1 MIPPA
6 ERILRPHRGWFRLD
20 LARLLQQ
27 RDLLVLLVRRDLV
40 SRYQQTI
47 LGPLWFLLQPLL
59 LTGIFILVF
68 NRGLGTSTDGVPA
81 HLFYLCGM
89 LLWGYFANVVAGA
102 GNTFQVNAQVFTK
115 VYFPRLVVPLAV
127 VLASLAPLVLQAVL
141 FLLFYVPAL
150 LGAHAWQPSPLG
162 LALLPLALAQT
173 ALLALGVSLLTSG
186 LSAKYRDLQ
195 HALPFVVQLWMFAT
209 PVIYPL
215 SQLGPL
221 ARWVAALN
229 PLACP
234 VEMLRLA
241 FFGAGTITPALA
253 ALSLGGTLLFATAGL
268 FVFQRAERT
277 FADTV

>member
-1 MIPPA
+1 VSST
-6 ERILRPHRGWFRLD
+6 ERILRPRRGWFRLD
-20 LARLLQQ
+20 LARLLQH
-27 RDLLVLLVRRDLV
+27 RDLLLLLVRRDLV

-47 LGPLWFLLQPLL
+47 LGPLWFVIQPLL
-59 LTGIFILVF
+59 LTGVFVLVF

-89 LLWGYFANVVAGA
+89 LPWAYFATVLGSA
-102 GNTFQVNAQVFTK
+102 GNTFQANAQVFTK

-127 VLASLAPLVLQAVL
+127 VLASLAPLVLQSLL
-141 FLLFYVPAL
+141 FLAFYLPAL
-150 LGAHAWQPSPLG
+150 FGAHPWQPLPLA
-162 LALLPLALAQT
+162 LVLLPLALLQT
-173 ALLALGVSLLTSG
+173 ALLALGVSLLASG

-215 SQLGPL
+215 SQLGSL

-234 VEMLRLA
+234 VAMLRLA
-241 FFGAGTITPALA
+241 CFGTGTVTPALVG
-253 ALSLGGTLLFATAGL
+253 LSLGGTLLALAAGL
-268 FVFQRAERT
+268 IVFQRAERT

>member
-1 MIPPA
+1 VSST
-6 ERILRPHRGWFRLD
+6 ERILRPRRGWFRLD
-20 LARLLQQ
+20 LARLLQH
-27 RDLLVLLVRRDLV
+27 RDLLLLLVRRDLV

-47 LGPLWFLLQPLL
+47 LGPLWFVIQPLL
-59 LTGIFILVF
+59 LTGVFVLVF

-89 LLWGYFANVVAGA
+89 LPWAYFATVLGSA
-102 GNTFQVNAQVFTK
+102 GNTFQANAQVFTK

-127 VLASLAPLVLQAVL
+127 VLASLAPLVLQSLL
-141 FLLFYVPAL
+141 FLAFYLPAL
-150 LGAHAWQPSPLG
+150 FGAHPWQPLPLA
-162 LALLPLALAQT
+162 LVLLPLALLQT
-173 ALLALGVSLLTSG
+173 ALLALGVSLLASG

-215 SQLGPL
+215 SQLGSL

-241 FFGAGTITPALA
+241 CFGTGTVTPALVG
-253 ALSLGGTLLFATAGL
+253 LSLGGTLLALAAGL
-268 FVFQRAERT
+268 IVFQRAERT

>member
-1 MIPPA
+1 MSVP
-6 ERILRPHRGWFRLD
+6 ERILRPRTGWFRLD
-20 LARLLQQ
+20 LARLLQH
-27 RDLLVLLVRRDLV
+27 RDLLYLLVRRDLV

-59 LTGIFILVF
+59 LTGVFTLVF

-81 HLFYLCGM
+81 HLFYLSGM
-89 LLWGYFANVVAGA
+89 LLWAYFANVLTGA
-102 GNTFQVNAQVFTK
+102 GNTFQVNAPVFTK

-127 VLASLAPLVLQAVL
+127 VLASIVPLLLQMLL
-141 FLLFYVPAL
+141 FLGFYVPAL
-150 LGAHAWQPSPLG
+150 LGARTWQPIPVA
-162 LALLPLALAQT
+162 LALLPLTLGQV
-173 ALLALGVSLLTSG
+173 ALLALGVSLLASG

-195 HALPFVVQLWMFAT
+195 HALPFVVQMWMFAT

-241 FFGAGTITPALA
+241 CFGTGTLTPQLA
-253 ALSLGGTLLFATAGL
+253 TLSLGSTLLVLAAGL

>member
-1 MIPPA
+1 MPSP
-6 ERILRPHRGWFRLD
+6 ERILRPRRGWFRLD
-20 LARLLQQ
+20 LARLLQH
-27 RDLLVLLVRRDLV
+27 RDLLLLLVRRDLV

-59 LTGIFILVF
+59 LTGVFVLVF

-81 HLFYLCGM
+81 HLFYLGGM
-89 LLWGYFANVVAGA
+89 LFWAYFANVLGSA
-102 GNTFQVNAQVFTK
+102 GNTFQANAQVFTK
-115 VYFPRLVVPLAV
+115 VYFPRLVVPLAA
-127 VLASLAPLVLQAVL
+127 VLASLAPLVLQTLL
-141 FLLFYVPAL
+141 FLVFYVPAL
-150 LGAHAWQPSPLG
+150 FGAHAWQPLPLA
-162 LALLPLALAQT
+162 LALLPLALVQT
-173 ALLALGVSLLTSG
+173 ALLALGVSLLASG

-215 SQLGPL
+215 SQLGAQ
-221 ARWVAALN
+221 ARWLAALN

-234 VEMLRLA
+234 VELLRLA
-241 FFGAGTITPALA
+241 CFGAGTVTPALA
-253 ALSLGGTLLFATAGL
+253 ALSLGVTLLVLAAGL